1 MNDRDAHESA
11 GRVLVVEDESVA
23 RKMLTRILTRD
34 GYEVSEA
41 SGGEQAVRTLGM
53 QRFDVVLTD
62 LVM

>member
-41 SGGEQAVRTLGM
+41 SGGEQAVQIGRAH
-53 QRFDVVLTD
+53 V
-62 LVM
+62 